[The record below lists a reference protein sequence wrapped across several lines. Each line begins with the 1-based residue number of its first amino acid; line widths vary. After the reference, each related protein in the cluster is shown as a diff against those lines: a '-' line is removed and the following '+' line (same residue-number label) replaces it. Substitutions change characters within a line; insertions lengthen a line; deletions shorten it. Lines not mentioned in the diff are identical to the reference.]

1 MALSRRFNDSFIK
14 EAFAQEVRR
23 VHAVILRMLSY
34 VGELCVNEARSLNTY
49 QDQTGNLRASVGYLI
64 LYNGVVLKSDFGE
77 GVGGSTGERVAR
89 DVAGQYPSGWVLIVV
104 AGMAYA
110 ADVESR
116 GLDVLTSAEQLA
128 KQIVPG
134 LIADLRKQLAAR

>member
-1 MALSRRFNDSFIK
+1 MHS
-14 EAFAQEVRR
+14 
-23 VHAVILRMLSY
+23 VILRMLSY
-34 VGELCVNEARSLNTY
+34 VGELCVNEARSLTTY

-64 LYNGVVLKSDFGE
+64 LYNGVVLTSDFGT
-77 GVGGSTGERVAR
+77 GVGGSTGEQVAR
-89 DVAGQYPSGWVLIVV
+89 TVASQYPSGWVLIVV

-128 KQIVPG
+128 KQVVPG
-134 LIADLRKQLAAR
+134 LIADLRKQLATR